1 MSMLFY
7 LGIMLLGGL
16 LFGRLAKKVGLP
28 NVTGYLVAGLIVGP
42 YVLKI
47 IPADAASSISMVSEM
62 ALGFI
67 ALSIGA
73 EFKLSYFR
81 EVGVRPV
88 VIAILEGL
96 CAMGAVVCGLLFAGQ
111 TLAFSLVLG
120 AIASATAPAATIM
133 VIRQYNANGPLT
145 KTLLSVVALDDAV
158 ALIAFGFAVTVAKT
172 LNSASDVNIAMSI
185 AEPFIELGIS
195 IVVGA
200 AAAAVMMIQLHF
212 FKKTSNRLCA
222 VCGVVFLCS
231 AAADFFGAS
240 SLLSCMIFGALLAN
254 ISKDADDVF
263 RIADTVTPPV
273 FMLFFVVSGAQLD
286 VTLIPKIG
294 LIGAIYVIMR
304 VVGKFVGAFVG
315 AVITHAPKT
324 VRKYL
329 GWTLVPQ
336 AGVAIGLTLV
346 ADSVVPQYAGQIRA
360 IVLCGT
366 LIYELTGPV
375 ISKLALSAAGEI
387 EKKK

>member
-1 MSMLFY
+1 
-7 LGIMLLGGL
+7 
-16 LFGRLAKKVGLP
+16 
-28 NVTGYLVAGLIVGP
+28 
-42 YVLKI
+42 
-47 IPADAASSISMVSEM
+47 
-62 ALGFI
+62 
-67 ALSIGA
+67 
-73 EFKLSYFR
+73 
-81 EVGVRPV
+81 
-88 VIAILEGL
+88 
-96 CAMGAVVCGLLFAGQ
+96 
-111 TLAFSLVLG
+111 
-120 AIASATAPAATIM
+120 
-133 VIRQYNANGPLT
+133 
-145 KTLLSVVALDDAV
+145 
-158 ALIAFGFAVTVAKT
+158 
-172 LNSASDVNIAMSI
+172 
-185 AEPFIELGIS
+185 
-195 IVVGA
+195 
-200 AAAAVMMIQLHF
+200 
-212 FKKTSNRLCA
+212 
-222 VCGVVFLCS
+222 
-231 AAADFFGAS
+231 
-240 SLLSCMIFGALLAN
+240 MIFGALLAN